1 MNHTTNYNLNQWD
14 AEDRVTRADFNTDN
28 AAIDAAFA
36 TKCEVVFG
44 SYTGDGTYPRDIILS
59 FKPKAV
65 LLMPRNGEIRTSNT
79 TNGGLF
85 GPNSDLRDANYTYA
99 TSHQRVLFDALRHQQ
114 QYDLLLCV
122 FLRSLMLR
130 SR

>member
-1 MNHTTNYNLNQWD
+1 MNY
-14 AEDRVTRADFNTDN
+14 EDRVTK
-28 AAIDAAFA
+28 AAIEAALA
-36 TKCEVVFG
+36 GKCEVVFG
-44 SYTGDGTYPRDIILS
+44 SYTGDGTYPRDIILG

-99 TSHQRVLFDALRHQQ
+99 TIAIKGF
-114 QYDLLLCV
+114 Y
-122 FLRSLMLR
+122 LMH
-130 SR
+130 SGTNNNNTIYYYVAFK